1 MRDEGGGILGLLLA
15 LIAIY
20 VLIVLIGFILYGAAV
35 YYSGRHLWIRLSR
48 SYKLTSASAL
58 ALVGLGLTM
67 LALSLL
73 MSSLIF
79 LWILLFLGVAI
90 LIVELWA
97 LAKWLPYWINI
108 RRQHHQLRE
117 YSNKL
122 EAVARE
128 QTALSRR
135 VQQLE
140 ERYGRPLQEQAELG
154 QIVEALCRR
163 DAENLTIKCRRW
175 QEEFRRLSDAE
186 LGRAKR
192 EALAFAKAQK
202 QAEKRSLLTIKAG
215 LLRLE
220 ELERLVGPQ
229 AETLKNN
236 KRALERKAHEE
247 QELRQKLA
255 QAQRELARLEATYR
269 AFRASRIVLD

>member
-1 MRDEGGGILGLLLA
+1 MQDEDGGIFGLLLA
-15 LIAIY
+15 LIAIG

-35 YYSGRHLWIRLSR
+35 YYSGRHLWIRLTR
-48 SYKLTSASAL
+48 SYKLTPASAL

-73 MSSLIF
+73 MPSLIF

-108 RRQHHQLRE
+108 RRQHHQLQE

-122 EAVARE
+122 EAVTRE
-128 QTALSRR
+128 QSALSRH
-135 VQQLE
+135 VQRLE
-140 ERYGRPLQEQAELG
+140 RRYGLPLQEQAELE
-154 QIVEALCRR
+154 QIVQALCCR
-163 DAENLTIKCRRW
+163 DAENLTLKRRRW
-175 QEEFRRLSDAE
+175 QEEFTKLSDAQ
-186 LGRAKR
+186 LRRAKS
-192 EALAFAKAQK
+192 EALAAAKAQK
-202 QAEKRSLLTIKAG
+202 QMESLLIIKAS

-229 AETLKNN
+229 AQALKNN

-255 QAQRELARLEATYR
+255 QAQQELARLEATYR